1 MSPLIK
7 ILVLLVVMC
16 TSLVRE
22 SQGMS
27 IGISFYRLPQEKPV
41 SKRPLFTGD
50 KFALLLC
57 CCCCALF
64 LGL

>member
-7 ILVLLVVMC
+7 ILVLAVVMC

-41 SKRPLFTGD
+41 SKEPLFTWGD
-50 KFALLLC
+50 KFALMLQ
-57 CCCCALF
+57 
-64 LGL
+64 